1 MMRSVSLRG
10 ARGAGLSA
18 LAAGLWIVTGCGVI
32 VDEPQYDTRAEQ
44 RPGTWVRRLE
54 TEIANLRGAY
64 DGMVVNATPGQRRR
78 LPSIGSEL
86 SRLADA
92 AASLKDDLEWKR
104 GRFGEHLAKAES
116 VATSI
121 EQQLSG
127 APVSSVVRSRWRDTA
142 YALGAVREFYRA
154 AGAERIYEIQE
165 DPRGVV
171 RLRSGAKSE
180 EYDASFEV
188 DQVRRG
194 YDQVMKGW
202 REAPARRAGAGW
214 ASQLDRELTSLDDP
228 VSALTRVNAGER
240 AAVAPAAERVRLQ
253 VERVRPLVQA
263 HERELPPALLE
274 GWERLS
280 GWARSLGRP

>member
-1 MMRSVSLRG
+1 MEARPVRG
-10 ARGAGLSA
+10 ASREGGVGRDVDRAAAQRRAGLV
-18 LAAGLWIVTGCGVI
+18 G
-32 VDEPQYDTRAEQ
+32 
-44 RPGTWVRRLE
+44 RPVPLG
-54 TEIANLRGAY
+54 
-64 DGMVVNATPGQRRR
+64 
-78 LPSIGSEL
+78 
-86 SRLADA
+86 
-92 AASLKDDLEWKR
+92 
-104 GRFGEHLAKAES
+104 
-116 VATSI
+116 
-121 EQQLSG
+121 
-127 APVSSVVRSRWRDTA
+127 DTA

-154 AGAERIYEIQE
+154 VGAERIYEIQE

-202 REAPARRAGAGW
+202 RDAPARRAGAGW
-214 ASQLDRELTSLDDP
+214 SSQLDRELTSLVDP

-253 VERVRPLVQA
+253 VERIRPLVQA
-263 HERELPPALLE
+263 HERELPQALLE

-280 GWARSLGRP
+280 GWVRSLGRP